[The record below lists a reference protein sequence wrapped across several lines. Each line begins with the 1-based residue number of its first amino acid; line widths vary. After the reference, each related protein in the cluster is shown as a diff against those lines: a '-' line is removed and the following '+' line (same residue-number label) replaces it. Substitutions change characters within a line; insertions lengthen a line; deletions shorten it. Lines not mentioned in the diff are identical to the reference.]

1 MSSGL
6 DSTKNETEVHNV
18 VLQLERHRRKL
29 LCFLTSVTDKSK
41 RKEKMLRF
49 DRRLIHHFDWVML
62 LMLLL
67 VSAMALTNLY
77 SSTWNGT
84 GAVST
89 VLLKQSYLFCAGLVM
104 IFVLM
109 VVDYGELETF
119 GYVLYIGIVLLLLYT
134 NFFVHTTINGSQ
146 RWINL
151 GFFRLQPSEP
161 AKLILVLVLASC
173 YSKKEVDNGYR
184 LRDLIMPGALTAI
197 PFVLI
202 LIQPDLGTALM
213 LGILFVS
220 MTAFVKLRWSTVGI
234 LGAFGAAGGFIG
246 WKFLLKD
253 YQRRRIETFLNP
265 EGDPMN
271 HGYQIMQSKIAV
283 GSGRIFGK
291 GFMEGTQG
299 HLHFLPERHTD
310 FAFSVWGEEWGF
322 VGTLFFLSCYFFLL
336 LWGINIAMTARD
348 KFGVL
353 LAFGLVMLIFWQA
366 VINLFM
372 IMGFLPV
379 VGIPLPLFSYG
390 GSSLLTTLLA
400 VGILMNIRMR
410 RFQNQQ

>member
-1 MSSGL
+1 MFLSRLSAMKQAG
-6 DSTKNETEVHNV
+6 
-18 VLQLERHRRKL
+18 RKK
-29 LCFLTSVTDKSK
+29 TANIK

-62 LMLLL
+62 LMLVL

-84 GAVST
+84 GIVSS
-89 VLLKQSYLFCAGLVM
+89 VFLKQTYLLCAGLAM
-104 IFVLM
+104 IFALM
-109 VVDYGELETF
+109 AIDYGELATF
-119 GYVLYIGIVLLLLYT
+119 GYILYIGIVLLLLYT

-161 AKLILVLVLASC
+161 AKLVLVLVLASC
-173 YSKKEVDNGYR
+173 YSRKEVEGGYR
-184 LRDLIMPGALTAI
+184 LRDLITPAVLTAI

-220 MTAFVKLRWSTVGI
+220 MTVFVKLRWSTVGI
-234 LGAFGAAGGFIG
+234 LGALAAAGGFVG

>member
-1 MSSGL
+1 
-6 DSTKNETEVHNV
+6 
-18 VLQLERHRRKL
+18 
-29 LCFLTSVTDKSK
+29 
-41 RKEKMLRF
+41 MLRI
-49 DRRLIHHFDWVML
+49 DRRLIEHFDWVML
-62 LMLLL
+62 LMLVL
-67 VSAMALTNLY
+67 VLGMALANLY
-77 SSTWNGT
+77 SSTWNGGDHGSPIFYKQT
-84 GAVST
+84 YMAAAGMVIILAVM
-89 VLLKQSYLFCAGLVM
+89 AM
-104 IFVLM
+104 
-109 VVDYGELETF
+109 DYKEMATL
-119 GYVLYIGIVLLLLYT
+119 GYVFYGVIVLLLIYT
-134 NFFVHTTINGSQ
+134 DFFTHTTIAGTQ

-161 AKLILVLVLASC
+161 AKLVLVLVLAAC
-173 YSKKEVDNGYR
+173 YSRKEVTGGYR
-184 LRDLIMPGALTAI
+184 LRDLVSPVVLMAV

-213 LGILFVS
+213 LAILFVS
-220 MTAFVKLRWSTVGI
+220 MTLFVQLRWATIGWLVGMSS
-234 LGAFGAAGGFIG
+234 LLLVIG
-246 WKFLLKD
+246 WKFVLKD

-283 GSGRIFGK
+283 GSGRMFGK

-299 HLHFLPERHTD
+299 HLHFLPEKHTD
-310 FAFSVWGEEWGF
+310 FAFSVWAEEWGF
-322 VGTLFFLSCYFFLL
+322 AGALFFLSCYFFLL
-336 LWGINIAMTARD
+336 LWGLHIALTARD

-390 GSSLLTTLLA
+390 GSSLITTLA
-400 VGILMNIRMR
+400 AIGILMNIRMR
-410 RFQNQQ
+410 RFQVQS

>member
-1 MSSGL
+1 
-6 DSTKNETEVHNV
+6 
-18 VLQLERHRRKL
+18 
-29 LCFLTSVTDKSK
+29 
-41 RKEKMLRF
+41 MLRF

-62 LMLLL
+62 LMLVL

-84 GAVST
+84 GTVSS
-89 VLLKQSYLFCAGLVM
+89 VLLKQAYLFGAGLIM
-104 IFVLM
+104 IFALM
-109 VVDYGELETF
+109 AIDYGELATF
-119 GYVLYIGIVLLLLYT
+119 GYILYIGIVLLLLYT

-161 AKLILVLVLASC
+161 AKLVLVLVLASC
-173 YSKKEVDNGYR
+173 YSKKEVEDGYR
-184 LRDLIMPGALTAI
+184 LRDLIMPAVLTAI

-220 MTAFVKLRWSTVGI
+220 MTVFVKLRWSTVGI
-234 LGAFGAAGGFIG
+234 LGALAAVGGFVG

-322 VGTLFFLSCYFFLL
+322 VGALFFLSCYFFLL

-348 KFGVL
+348 KFGVI

>member
-1 MSSGL
+1 
-6 DSTKNETEVHNV
+6 
-18 VLQLERHRRKL
+18 
-29 LCFLTSVTDKSK
+29 
-41 RKEKMLRF
+41 MLRF

-67 VSAMALTNLY
+67 VAGMALANLY
-77 SSTWNGT
+77 SSTWNGGNT
-84 GAVST
+84 ASPVFFKQLYLYILGTAFILVLVS
-89 VLLKQSYLFCAGLVM
+89 
-104 IFVLM
+104 
-109 VVDYGELETF
+109 VDYKELENL
-119 GYVLYIGIVLLLLYT
+119 GYLMYAAVLLLLLYT
-134 NFFVHTTINGSQ
+134 DFFVHSIAGTQ

-151 GFFRLQPSEP
+151 GVFHLQPSEP
-161 AKLILVLVLASC
+161 AKLVLVLVLASC
-173 YSKKEVDNGYR
+173 YSRTEAPDGYR
-184 LRDLIMPGALTAI
+184 IRDLIKPGILTAI

-202 LIQPDLGTALM
+202 MIQPDLGTALM

-220 MTAFVKLRWSTVGI
+220 MTVFVRLRWSTLTI
-234 LGAFGAAGGFIG
+234 LGGAGLACAVIG

-283 GSGRIFGK
+283 GSGQMFGK

-310 FAFSVWGEEWGF
+310 FAFSVWAEEWGF
-322 VGTLFFLSCYFFLL
+322 AGALFFLGCYFFML

-390 GSSLLTTLLA
+390 GSSLLTTLFA
-400 VGILMNIRMR
+400 IGILMNIRMR
-410 RFQNQQ
+410 RYQTQK

>member
-1 MSSGL
+1 
-6 DSTKNETEVHNV
+6 
-18 VLQLERHRRKL
+18 
-29 LCFLTSVTDKSK
+29 
-41 RKEKMLRF
+41 MLRF
-49 DRRLIHHFDWVML
+49 DRRLVHHFDWIML

-67 VSAMALTNLY
+67 VLGMALTNLY
-77 SSTWNGT
+77 SSSWSG
-84 GAVST
+84 GDAASSVF
-89 VLLKQSYLFCAGLVM
+89 LKQMYFCCAGL
-104 IFVLM
+104 FAVLILM
-109 VVDYGELETF
+109 LIDYNELETL
-119 GYVLYIGIVLLLLYT
+119 GYVMYVSVVLLLLYT
-134 NFFVHTTINGSQ
+134 NFFVHTIAGTQ

-173 YSKKEVDNGYR
+173 YSRHEVSAGYR
-184 LRDLIMPGALTAI
+184 LRDLILPGALTAV

-220 MTAFVKLRWSTVGI
+220 MTFFVHLRWSTIAILAGLGGI
-234 LGAFGAAGGFIG
+234 SGCIG

-253 YQRRRIETFLNP
+253 YQRRRIETFLDP
-265 EGDPMN
+265 ERDPMN

-283 GSGRIFGK
+283 GSGGSFGK

-310 FAFSVWGEEWGF
+310 FAFSVWAEEWGF
-322 VGTLFFLSCYFFLL
+322 VGALFFLSCYFFIL
-336 LWGINIAMTARD
+336 LWGVNIAMTARD

-390 GSSLLTTLLA
+390 GSSLLTTMLA

-410 RFQNQQ
+410 RFLKRK

>member
-1 MSSGL
+1 
-6 DSTKNETEVHNV
+6 
-18 VLQLERHRRKL
+18 
-29 LCFLTSVTDKSK
+29 
-41 RKEKMLRF
+41 MLRF
-49 DRRLIHHFDWVML
+49 DRRLVHHFDWVML

-67 VSAMALTNLY
+67 VSGMALANLY
-77 SSTWNGT
+77 SSTWNGGT
-84 GAVST
+84 SASPVF
-89 VLLKQSYLFCAGLVM
+89 LKQLYVSAFGMLV
-104 IFVLM
+104 IFMLLAIDYKEMEVL
-109 VVDYGELETF
+109 
-119 GYVLYIGIVLLLLYT
+119 GYVAFVAVILLLLYT
-134 NFFVHTTINGSQ
+134 TFFVGTVAGTQ

-161 AKLILVLVLASC
+161 AKLVLVFVLASC
-173 YSKKEVDNGYR
+173 YSRKEVSGGYR
-184 LRDLIMPGALTAI
+184 LRDLVLPGALTAM

-220 MTAFVKLRWSTVGI
+220 MTIFVQLRWSTIGI
-234 LGAFGAAGGFIG
+234 LGGLGAACAFIG

-253 YQRRRIETFLNP
+253 YQRKRIETFLNP
-265 EGDPMN
+265 EDDPMN
-271 HGYQIMQSKIAV
+271 HGYQILQSKIAV
-283 GSGRIFGK
+283 GSGRQFGK

-310 FAFSVWGEEWGF
+310 FAFSVWAEEWGF
-322 VGTLFFLSCYFFLL
+322 AGAVFFLSCYFFLL

-390 GSSLLTTLLA
+390 GSSLLTTLA
-400 VGILMNIRMR
+400 AIGILMNIRMR
-410 RFQNQQ
+410 RFQVQ